1 MSIEMLLV
9 LIILIITIVL
19 FIIEKIRTDVI
30 AIFIMVT
37 LALLGLISPSDTF
50 SGFASNAVIAVM
62 GVMILGYGMSRSGAM
77 DRLIQP
83 ILKMSG
89 TSEKRLTVLISSSV
103 AFVGAFIQNIG
114 TAALFLPVVMR
125 ISKKSRMSPSRLVL
139 PLGYITILSGTLTLI
154 ASGPL
159 IVLNDLLQQGGN
171 PPFGIFDVTPIGIGL
186 VTVGI
191 IYFIVFGKYVLPRE
205 NREIKSG
212 PQEEII
218 TTWKLPSTLY
228 QCVIQKNSQLIGKT
242 REEVKLFANYNLHLL
257 LIEEDEEVL
266 HAPWRH
272 YQFSADQKLLL
283 LGKLA
288 DVQRF
293 SKDYALKIQEGMST
307 LEDFRTI
314 EGSGFTEVIIPY
326 KSKFIGKSIREIA
339 MRKTYAV
346 EPLILLQSETVK
358 YGEFSDE
365 MLHSGDTIIIFGPWK
380 NIKRL
385 ADNRNVILATTLGM
399 ETTGKTKPII
409 ASLCMMGA
417 IILALMGLPLSLAFI
432 SGALVM
438 ILTKVISIDDAYRAI
453 DWRTIFLLAG
463 LIPLGIAMEKT
474 GTASFL
480 IDLIIHPLQLSHPLV
495 IMTVIALIATIF
507 TLFMSNVATT
517 ILLVP
522 LAMTIATGIGFD
534 PRAFA
539 LLVAISASN
548 SFALPTHQVNAFL
561 LSAGGYKN
569 ADYLKAGIP
578 LSLLFIGVAVMVIY
592 LLFI

>member
-1 MSIEMLLV
+1 MSIEILLV
-9 LIILIITIVL
+9 LIILIITIIL

-30 AIFIMVT
+30 AILIMVT
-37 LALLGLISPSDTF
+37 LAWLGLISPSDTF
-50 SGFASNAVIAVM
+50 SGFASNAVIAVI
-62 GVMILGYGMSRSGAM
+62 GVMILGYGMGRSGAM

-89 TSEKRLTVLISSSV
+89 ASEKRLTLLLSSTV

-125 ISKKSRMSPSRLVL
+125 ISKKSRIAASRLIL

-159 IVLNDLLQQGGN
+159 IVLNDLLLQGGQD
-171 PPFGIFDVTPIGIGL
+171 PFAIFDVTPIGIVL

-191 IYFIVFGKYVLPRE
+191 VYFIVFGKYLLPRKK
-205 NREIKSG
+205 RETISN

-228 QCVIQKNSQLIGKT
+228 QCFIQKNSKLIGKT

-257 LIEEDEEVL
+257 LIEEDEAVL
-266 HAPWRH
+266 HAPWRNH
-272 YQFSADQKLLL
+272 HFSSGQKMLL
-283 LGKLA
+283 LGKLT

-293 SKDYALKIQEGMST
+293 SKDYTLTIQEGMNT
-307 LEDFRTI
+307 FEDFRTI
-314 EGSGFTEVIIPY
+314 EGSGFAEVIIPF
-326 KSKFIGKSIREIA
+326 KSNVVGKSIREIA

-346 EPLILLQSETVK
+346 EPIILLQSEKVK
-358 YGEFSDE
+358 YGDFCDN
-365 MLHSGDTIIIFGPWK
+365 MLHSGDTILIYGPWE
-380 NIKRL
+380 NIKRMV
-385 ADNRNVILATTLGM
+385 DNRNFILATPVGT
-399 ETTGKTKPII
+399 ETVGKSKPII
-409 ASLCMMGA
+409 ASVCMVGA
-417 IILALMGLPLSLAFI
+417 IILALIGFPLSLAFI
-432 SGALVM
+432 SGSLVM

-453 DWRTIFLLAG
+453 NWRTIFLLAG

-480 IDLIIHPLQLSHPLV
+480 INLIIHPIQMSHPLV
-495 IMTVIALIATIF
+495 IMTAIAILATIF
-507 TLFMSNVATT
+507 TLFMSNVAAT

-522 LAMTIATGIGFD
+522 LAMTIARVIGFD

-561 LSAGGYKN
+561 LSVGGYKN

-578 LSLLFIGVAVMVIY
+578 LSLLFIVVAVVVIY